1 MLEQMILLVFDII
14 LISIYMFIGFIM
26 FMIIQL
32 ISYRVF
38 NFNLYKWLYK
48 KINGGCEKIN
58 GRCK

>member
-38 NFNLYKWLYK
+38 HFNLYKWLYK
-48 KINGGCEKIN
+48 KLMEEVK
-58 GRCK
+58 K

>member
-1 MLEQMILLVFDII
+1 MLEQMILLFFDII

-38 NFNLYKWLYK
+38 HFNLYKWLYK
-48 KINGGCEKIN
+48 KLMEEVKKVG
-58 GRCK
+58 

>member
-14 LISIYMFIGFIM
+14 LISIYMYIGFIM

-48 KINGGCEKIN
+48 KINGGGEKIN

>member
-38 NFNLYKWLYK
+38 HFNLYKWLCK
-48 KINGGCEKIN
+48 KLMEEVK
-58 GRCK
+58 K